1 MTAARHRLLETL
13 SGHLSL
19 LNKAY
24 PRKAASPVARKA
36 RRYVRSLLRED
47 CQMQRKHAA

>member
-19 LNKAY
+19 LGKRH
-24 PRKAASPVARKA
+24 PQKAASPVARKA
-36 RRYVRSLLRED
+36 RRYVRALLRGD
-47 CQMQRKHAA
+47 VQKR